1 MSNLLARQQTSPL
14 GILFFGNFRE
24 IANILEHFLRN
35 SLLYLQPPLIA
46 ISRKENLLDAE
57 DTRSA
62 RLTKMRRSLSR

>member
-1 MSNLLARQQTSPL
+1 MSNLLARRRTSPL

-35 SLLYLQPPLIA
+35 SLLYLQSPLIA